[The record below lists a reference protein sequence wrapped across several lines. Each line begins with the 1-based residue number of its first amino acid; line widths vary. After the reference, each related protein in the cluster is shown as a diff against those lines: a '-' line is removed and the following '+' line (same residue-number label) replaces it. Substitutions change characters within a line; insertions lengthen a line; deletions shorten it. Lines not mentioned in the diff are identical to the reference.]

1 MTQYPHLAILV
12 PSPDNE
18 QHAASWPGLFE
29 TLAAPLR
36 AMGAK
41 VTPEPWFG
49 GPPARALLAYDSVLP
64 LLAWGY
70 HLKAQAWADRLRAWD
85 DLGVKLTHPARLL
98 AWNTTKSYLAQLA
111 DLGAPVVPSLMT
123 EDLTWQDLDRARTM
137 FDSELLVIKPQISAG
152 SHQTMV
158 HFPDDEPDDLRQG
171 PVIVQPFLP
180 AVGEEG
186 EWSLFYFGG
195 QFSHAVIKVARTG
208 DFRVQP
214 QFGGRVRQ
222 VMPSPEAFD
231 AAQSVLR
238 AVDQDLVY
246 ARIDLIRCLDGDLR
260 LMELEL
266 IEPNLFL
273 EHAPDHGAAFAD
285 AIMAS
290 ID

>member
-1 MTQYPHLAILV
+1 
-12 PSPDNE
+12 
-18 QHAASWPGLFE
+18 
-29 TLAAPLR
+29 
-36 AMGAK
+36 
-41 VTPEPWFG
+41 
-49 GPPARALLAYDSVLP
+49 
-64 LLAWGY
+64 
-70 HLKAQAWADRLRAWD
+70 
-85 DLGVKLTHPARLL
+85 
-98 AWNTTKSYLAQLA
+98 
-111 DLGAPVVPSLMT
+111 
-123 EDLTWQDLDRARTM
+123 
-137 FDSELLVIKPQISAG
+137 
-152 SHQTMV
+152 MV
-158 HFPDDEPDDLRQG
+158 HFPDDEPDNLPQG

-222 VMPSPEAFD
+222 VMPSPETFD
-231 AAQSVLR
+231 AAQAVLR

-285 AIMAS
+285 AILAS